1 MEEKKDEQLMNEQ
14 AQSAPEAAENTA
26 PAEPVLSPEE
36 QLKAELA
43 EQNDKFLRLYAE
55 FDNFKRR
62 TAKERIELIKT
73 AGAEVLGSMLSVLD
87 DFDRAQKSI
96 MEATDTNAVK
106 EGLNLVHHKLKT
118 TLSAQGLKEMESSIG
133 KTFDTDFHEAVTN
146 IPAPS
151 EDLKGKVIDELEKG
165 YMLND
170 KVIRFAKVVVGS

>member
-1 MEEKKDEQLMNEQ
+1 MEEKKDEQLINEQ
-14 AQSAPEAAENTA
+14 VQSTPETAENMA
-26 PAEPVLSPEE
+26 PTEPVLSPEE
-36 QLKAELA
+36 QLKVELA

-96 MEATDTNAVK
+96 MEATDTNGVK

-118 TLSAQGLKEMESSIG
+118 TLSAQGLKEMEPSIG
-133 KTFDTDFHEAVTN
+133 KPFDTDFHEAVTN
-146 IPAPS
+146 VPAPS
-151 EDLKGKVIDELEKG
+151 EELKGKVIDELEKG